1 MLVNLLYVLRNQE
14 GWHRAGFNAMSV
26 QSPEQQ
32 DPLFTKKFQF
42 FPHIQ
47 QIWKGNNFFLKKIN
61 KKF

>member
-32 DPLFTKKFQF
+32 THYLPKSFNF
-42 FPHIQ
+42 FPTFNKFGKEI
-47 QIWKGNNFFLKKIN
+47 IFF
-61 KKF
+61 